1 MSNLLLIGRCD
12 GRAHVIEFTADVL
25 NALNEAE
32 GVNRVVDKDVA
43 MRDPKPIAAQGAGA
57 PVMQEATQLNTPLTP
72 VEPLSSPLTSPPP
85 TQELDLDAMDLD
97 PPNAVDNEAA
107 PFDDDRLY
115 LFLGCYLSRLT
126 YRFKDVASTKRA
138 PVSSPGKHAS

>member
-1 MSNLLLIGRCD
+1 
-12 GRAHVIEFTADVL
+12 
-25 NALNEAE
+25 
-32 GVNRVVDKDVA
+32 
-43 MRDPKPIAAQGAGA
+43 
-57 PVMQEATQLNTPLTP
+57 MQEATQLNTPLTP

-85 TQELDLDAMDLD
+85 TQEHDLDAMDLD